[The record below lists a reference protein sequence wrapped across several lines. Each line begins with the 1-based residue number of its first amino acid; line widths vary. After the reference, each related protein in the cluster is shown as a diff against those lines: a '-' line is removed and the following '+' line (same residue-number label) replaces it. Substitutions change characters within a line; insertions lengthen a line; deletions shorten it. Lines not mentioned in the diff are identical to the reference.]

1 MGEKIP
7 YKARKPGGG
16 RKKRKPEYDAGKK
29 RKSTTAQLD
38 FTSLIAE
45 KAAAKDALVS
55 DIAALEENVNN
66 LKTELKEKK
75 AELKKLDTEI
85 TKLEEQKAAFDA
97 KAAADAQKA
106 ELEETIQKLMTDGV
120 SAAEILEKLK

>member
-1 MGEKIP
+1 MPRPKGSKN
-7 YKARKPGGG
+7 KVKPTT
-16 RKKRKPEYDAGKK
+16 P
-29 RKSTTAQLD
+29 STD

-45 KAAAKDALVS
+45 KSSTKEALVA
-55 DIAALEENVNN
+55 DIATLEEN
-66 LKTELKEKK
+66 LTSIREELKAKK

-97 KAAADAQKA
+97 REAEEAKKA
-106 ELEETIQKLMTDGV
+106 ELEETIQKLMADGV

>member
-7 YKARKPGGG
+7 YKARKPGSG

-29 RKSTTAQLD
+29 RKSATAQLD
-38 FTSLIAE
+38 FTSLFAE

>member
-1 MGEKIP
+1 MPRPKGSKN
-7 YKARKPGGG
+7 KVK
-16 RKKRKPEYDAGKK
+16 
-29 RKSTTAQLD
+29 TATVPTSD

-75 AELKKLDTEI
+75 VELKKLDTELG
-85 TKLEEQKAAFDA
+85 KLEEQKAE
-97 KAAADAQKA
+97 ADARAAEEAQRA
-106 ELEETIQKLMTDGV
+106 ELEDTIQKLMATGV

>member
-66 LKTELKEKK
+66 LKAELKEKK

>member
-1 MGEKIP
+1 MPRPKGSKN
-7 YKARKPGGG
+7 KVK
-16 RKKRKPEYDAGKK
+16 
-29 RKSTTAQLD
+29 TTTVPTTD

-45 KAAAKDALVS
+45 KAAAKDGLVS

>member
-1 MGEKIP
+1 MPRPKGSKN
-7 YKARKPGGG
+7 KVKPTNTQ
-16 RKKRKPEYDAGKK
+16 PI
-29 RKSTTAQLD
+29 D

-75 AELKKLDTEI
+75 AELKTVEKELG
-85 TKLEEQKAAFDA
+85 KLEEQKAEMEAREAEEA
-97 KAAADAQKA
+97 KKA
-106 ELEETIQKLMTDGV
+106 ELEETIQKLMADGV